1 MERIIS
7 IKDYLK
13 TQCLNFIT
21 LSNSESELIVEL
33 EVWAKPGA
41 KVEKVSVA
49 ETGQL
54 IVSTQAPPEDGKA
67 NAGIEKLVAK
77 KFGVAKNQVQLTQGL
92 QSKFK
97 KMAISFVFA
106 HNKDTEYYLAKIK
119 KALN

>member
-1 MERIIS
+1 METIIPIGDFLHS
-7 IKDYLK
+7 KK
-13 TQCLNFIT
+13 LNFT
-21 LSNSESELIVEL
+21 TVSSHADELVLEV

-77 KFGVAKNQVQLTQGL
+77 KFGVAKNQVQLTHGL

>member
-1 MERIIS
+1 ME
-7 IKDYLK
+7 
-13 TQCLNFIT
+13 
-21 LSNSESELIVEL
+21 V

-54 IVSTQAPPEDGKA
+54 IVSTQSPPEDGKA
-67 NAGIEKLVAK
+67 NAGIVKLVAK
-77 KFGVAKNQVQLTQGL
+77 RFGVAKNQVQLTFGL

-106 HNKDTEYYLAKIK
+106 HNKDSEYYLSKIK